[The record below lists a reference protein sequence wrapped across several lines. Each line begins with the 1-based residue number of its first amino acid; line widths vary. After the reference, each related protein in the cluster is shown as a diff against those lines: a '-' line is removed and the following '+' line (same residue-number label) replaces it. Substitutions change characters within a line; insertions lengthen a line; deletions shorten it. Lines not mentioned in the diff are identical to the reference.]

1 MFGSTTSGANAYAQV
16 GIETGVV
23 AASPHRL
30 IVMLFEGAIIATRA
44 ALQHMQASDIPAKG
58 KSISKAI
65 AIINGGLR
73 ASLDKKAGGEI
84 ADNLDSLYEYMSRQ
98 LVMANVQNDPALLE
112 EVLKL
117 LTDLKDAWCA
127 IDDQPTSFD
136 EPEMPVARKTYDPL
150 APNISTLVKA

>member
-1 MFGSTTSGANAYAQV
+1 MFGSLNSGAKAYAQV
-16 GIETGVV
+16 SIETGVV

-30 IVMLFEGAIIATRA
+30 IVMLFEGAIVATRA
-44 ALQHMQASDIPAKG
+44 AIQQMQASDIPAKG

-84 ADNLDSLYEYMSRQ
+84 AENLDALYEYMSTQ
-98 LVMANVQNDPALLE
+98 LVTANMKNEPALLE

-117 LTDLKDAWCA
+117 LVDLKDAWCA
-127 IDDQPTSFD
+127 IDDQPTFA
-136 EPEMPVARKTYDPL
+136 EPEMPAARNAYDPL

>member
-1 MFGSTTSGANAYAQV
+1 MFGSLTSGAKAYAQV

-30 IVMLFEGAIIATRA
+30 IVMLFEGAIVATRA
-44 ALQHMQASDIPAKG
+44 AIQQMQASDIPAKG

-84 ADNLDSLYEYMSRQ
+84 AENLDALYEYMGTQ
-98 LVMANVQNDPALLE
+98 LVTANMKNEPALLE

-117 LTDLKDAWCA
+117 LVDLKDAWCA
-127 IDDQPTSFD
+127 IDDQPTS
-136 EPEMPVARKTYDPL
+136 
-150 APNISTLVKA
+150 